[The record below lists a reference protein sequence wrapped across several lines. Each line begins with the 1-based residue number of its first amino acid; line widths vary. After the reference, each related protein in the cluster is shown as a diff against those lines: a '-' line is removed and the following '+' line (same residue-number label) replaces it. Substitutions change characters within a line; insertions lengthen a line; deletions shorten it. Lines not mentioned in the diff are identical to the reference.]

1 MGRLLDGGGFTGI
14 NANLDMFLDKGYIA
28 VVMTNCDGAWSPVDA
43 RGAEVM
49 GKLGL
54 SPARRLETG

>member
-1 MGRLLDGGGFTGI
+1 
-14 NANLDMFLDKGYIA
+14 MFLDKGYIA
-28 VVMTNCDGAWSPVDA
+28 VVMTNCDGAGSPVDA